1 MSAQINKIRQRS
13 ILNKMAIKALAL
25 PGINLT
31 ENETVSDQQCEN
43 KETGRTCCRYQIF
56 LR

>member
-43 KETGRTCCRYQIF
+43 KETGRTCCDIRYF
-56 LR
+56 